1 MQHTINSYTVIII
14 DNQGNSH
21 NAGSYLDSFNA
32 VLTARQMLR
41 LPSIQEVV
49 IRKGEVKND

>member
-14 DNQGNSH
+14 DTQGNSH